1 MFTMINESDYTY
13 RLFKHKFYKKYGDLG
28 EHGEMILFHG
38 TDKCNIQGILND
50 DFSLTVSKP
59 MDISMVVEF
68 ISLIVLIR
76 HYIIQR
82 EGMMKNMYLCV

>member
-1 MFTMINESDYTY
+1 MPTRIRGEQIKDDTITEDDIHDDHESDYTY

-50 DFSLTVSKP
+50 DEEIK
-59 MDISMVVEF
+59 
-68 ISLIVLIR
+68 
-76 HYIIQR
+76 
-82 EGMMKNMYLCV
+82 KNRRFFGFKSQL